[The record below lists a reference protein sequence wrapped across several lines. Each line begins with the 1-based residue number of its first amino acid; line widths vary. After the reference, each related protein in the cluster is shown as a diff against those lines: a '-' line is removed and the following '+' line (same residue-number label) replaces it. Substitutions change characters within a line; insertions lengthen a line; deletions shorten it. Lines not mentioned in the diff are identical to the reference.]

1 MMMSF
6 IFKTFLS
13 CFAVSV
19 KNKTVVQYI
28 TAPKIIVGKIIMV
41 IRCKLMFCVL

>member
-1 MMMSF
+1 MMLF
-6 IFKTFLS
+6 IFKSFLKY
-13 CFAVSV
+13 FVISV

-28 TAPKIIVGKIIMV
+28 TAPKNHRGKIIVV